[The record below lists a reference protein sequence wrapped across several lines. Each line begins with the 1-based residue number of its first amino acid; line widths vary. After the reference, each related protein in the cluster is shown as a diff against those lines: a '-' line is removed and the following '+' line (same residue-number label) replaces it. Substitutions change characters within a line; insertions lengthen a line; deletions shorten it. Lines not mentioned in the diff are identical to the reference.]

1 MGGIFMLRNLVRILA
16 GMLLGYLYIK
26 WVPIQN
32 PFIAADFF
40 LGLVVDPVR
49 FFTAA
54 LAFTAGFVING
65 SLIKEAIRR
74 AGLVIRR
81 QASFKSGD
89 LTFLCVIFSLAFLY
103 YIGPV
108 QALVFFCFIAI
119 YVMISLY
126 F

>member
-1 MGGIFMLRNLVRILA
+1 MLRNLVRILA
-16 GMLLGYLYIK
+16 GMLFGYLYIK
-26 WVPIQN
+26 WVPIPN

-40 LGLVVDPVR
+40 LTLVVDPVR

-65 SLIKEAIRR
+65 NLIKEAIQRCI
-74 AGLVIRR
+74 LVIKR
-81 QASFKSGD
+81 QASFKAGD
-89 LTFLCVIFSLAFLY
+89 LILLFIIFSLTFLY

-108 QALVFFCFIAI
+108 QALVLFCFIVI
-119 YVMISLY
+119 YVMISIY